1 MSVWR
6 RPSGTELLPAFN
18 RQGAL
23 RPFQFVDDITG
34 DGLDALAARAPQIVD
49 EVGSVVRIFPVD
61 NT

>member
-6 RPSGTELLPAFN
+6 RPSGTELLSAFN

-23 RPFQFVDDITG
+23 RPSQFVDDIAVN
-34 DGLDALAARAPQIVD
+34 GLDALAARAPQIVD
-49 EVGSVVRIFPVD
+49 KVGSVVRIFPVD